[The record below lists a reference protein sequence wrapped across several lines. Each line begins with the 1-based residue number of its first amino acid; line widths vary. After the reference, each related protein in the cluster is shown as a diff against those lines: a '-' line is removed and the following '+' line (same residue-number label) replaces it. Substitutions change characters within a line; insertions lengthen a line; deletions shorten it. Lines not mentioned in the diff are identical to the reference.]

1 MTTASRAGGSV
12 GARIDELIASGE
24 GRDRPRR
31 LRRRQLAGRPRSSR
45 RGRDRRGQLQRSRRA
60 DVLRLTGP
68 APRQPIEDR
77 GLVPTPPGDRRP
89 GGPRRVPRG
98 GLPTHRID
106 RPLPPDR
113 RGPCLPE
120 PPHLGGDL
128 AVPAAR
134 SVGRGRRGPGGCGP
148 HGRRDGSGTYGRAPA
163 LDAAAVGDRSH
174 GGPRPDGPRVHRAV
188 VPRNRPRPD
197 LRGVV
202 PPVRHGTDVPLREAS
217 PEATPVEDP
226 REGVAAQEP
235 DAHPLP
241 GGVREGLPGRALRPD
256 PPRRV
261 QGAAV
266 GLGSVLHDAAGR
278 QR

>member
-12 GARIDELIASGE
+12 GARIDELMHRAKAETGLDDFGGDSWREGLEILVRAAIAEASFNDLGE
-24 GRDRPRR
+24 QMFYDSLVRPLVNR
-31 LRRRQLAGRPRSSR
+31 LK
-45 RGRDRRGQLQRSRRA
+45 
-60 DVLRLTGP
+60 
-68 APRQPIEDR
+68 IEDWYR
-77 GLVPTPPGDRRP
+77 RHPEIDDQEVRVEFLGVGFPRTGSTALSHLIAEDPAFRILRIWEETSPCPPPGVSAEDDEA
-89 GGPRRVPRG
+89 RV
-98 GLPTHRID
+98 
-106 RPLPPDR
+106 
-113 RGPCLPE
+113 
-120 PPHLGGDL
+120 
-128 AVPAAR
+128 AAAR
-134 SVGRGRRGPGGCGP
+134 MGVEMGQR
-148 HGRRDGSGTYGRAPA
+148 TYGHATA

-174 GGPRPDGPRVHRAV
+174 GGPRHDGPRVHRAV
-188 VPRNRPRPD
+188 LPRVGPRPD

-266 GLGSVLHDAAGR
+266 RLGSVLHDAAGR